1 MNLPIYASTGQ
12 KAWYYSF
19 RIICGLIFFFLIAPI
34 LIIIPLSFNAT
45 DFFTFTPEMLKLQ
58 PEGYSLKHYQDFF
71 TNSDWQN
78 AIRNSLKIAPVATLI
93 AVVLGTIAA
102 IGLSQSH
109 VPFRRAIMATL
120 ISPMIVPLII
130 SATGMYFFYA
140 RLGNYMV
147 DSLGMNANLVEYI
160 KIVLAHAAL
169 GIPFVII
176 TVTATLVGFDRSLTR
191 AAASMGSGPVRTFF
205 KVQMPLIIPGV
216 ISGSLFAFI
225 TSFDEALFWMDQSL
239 AFFESSKV
247 LDNSP
252 SEYTSMPI
260 ITLQSFSVECSLKA
274 LLLLSLDKYPEMH
287 DSILLFGRLPDA
299 LKTDLSNKFFSEYT
313 LNLKDALEA
322 TKGDFIGS
330 RYHFEDFKKSY
341 VGRTF
346 STGYL
351 QALSDF
357 FIKYRLCCINILQN
371 TDF

>member
-1 MNLPIYASTGQ
+1 MSNLPLY
-12 KAWYYSF
+12 
-19 RIICGLIFFFLIAPI
+19 RI
-34 LIIIPLSFNAT
+34 
-45 DFFTFTPEMLKLQ
+45 
-58 PEGYSLKHYQDFF
+58 
-71 TNSDWQN
+71 
-78 AIRNSLKIAPVATLI
+78 
-93 AVVLGTIAA
+93 
-102 IGLSQSH
+102 
-109 VPFRRAIMATL
+109 
-120 ISPMIVPLII
+120 
-130 SATGMYFFYA
+130 
-140 RLGNYMV
+140 
-147 DSLGMNANLVEYI
+147 
-160 KIVLAHAAL
+160 
-169 GIPFVII
+169 
-176 TVTATLVGFDRSLTR
+176 
-191 AAASMGSGPVRTFF
+191 
-205 KVQMPLIIPGV
+205 
-216 ISGSLFAFI
+216 I

-351 QALSDF
+351 EALSDF
-357 FIKYRLCCINILQN
+357 FIKYIKFNGDAIYSNRGGVTRNPSVTLEDSLQP
-371 TDF
+371 